1 MVNHHISDNVHVDR
15 QTFIGRR
22 QTRDLVSRTEQLH
35 REVNLMYQGQQHAA
49 AEILAGEVRIAI
61 VLVRVPVCDPLP
73 NLTLEHER
81 LSGSL
86 LRQKLLQFPHC
97 GMKLQIV
104 SYKRNDSTLPDLLE
118 KLRDAFERCSQRLLD
133 KNPPYVR
140 PAAPHGSPGPAP
152 GVAGYAP

>member
-1 MVNHHISDNVHVDR
+1 MI
-15 QTFIGRR
+15 FALLGP
-22 QTRDLVSRTEQLH
+22 
-35 REVNLMYQGQQHAA
+35 
-49 AEILAGEVRIAI
+49 
-61 VLVRVPVCDPLP
+61 PVCDPLP

-118 KLRDAFERCSQRLLD
+118 KLRDAFERFSEWLLD
-133 KNPPYVR
+133 KHAAYVR
-140 PAAPHGSPGPAP
+140 QAALDCLHVQAGR
-152 GVAGYAP
+152 VANDRHVGLQFNQFRPIA